1 MLKLY
6 VRGAEQMVRE
16 LKEFVKSSSEDEVKS
31 LLFQILLKISIEE
44 QTEEELGKDL
54 KKTYRNFLNNKYE
67 QKRLENEKDYKV
79 VHIVFGDSSS
89 GSLKNTLKDL
99 ELQDKEKVIYFSDNF
114 SIGPIWKLEEDIG
127 LTHRYKW
134 LMNHI
139 NLDEEYL
146 FNYQNTFSVTLLK
159 IYAIPDNVRI
169 NIWAGEN
176 SDEQTALR
184 FVLFLLGNKT
194 NDIFLMNTTTNYKNH
209 FSTSDFGFLHLHTGG
224 IAPDNL
230 RGIYEGN
237 RTIQPLSQ
245 EERKRYKNE
254 WVELSIQKN
263 YLRVWED
270 KKICNVDEDYYDE
283 YIINTAKALHTEREN
298 KDFMKSA
305 RLIGE
310 VIGNLNQAIGDQ
322 YFEYIL
328 IHLAIKGVFE
338 IEGVPKAMRYY
349 SVKLR
354 ETY

>member
-1 MLKLY
+1 MI
-6 VRGAEQMVRE
+6 RE
-16 LKEFVKSSSEDEVKS
+16 LKEFVKNSSEDEVKS
-31 LLFQILLKISIEE
+31 LLFQILLNISIEK
-44 QTEEELGKDL
+44 QTEEELGKEL
-54 KKTYRNFLNNKYE
+54 KKTYRNYLNDKYE
-67 QKRLENEKDYKV
+67 QKRLENEKEYNV

-89 GSLKNTLKDL
+89 GSLKNTLKDMG
-99 ELQDKEKVIYFSDNF
+99 LQDKEKVIYFSDSF
-114 SIGPIWKLEEDIG
+114 SIGPIWKLEKDIG
-127 LTHRYKW
+127 LSQRYKW

-139 NLDEEYL
+139 NLDEKYL
-146 FNYQNTFSVTLLK
+146 FNYQNTFKDTLLK
-159 IYAIPDNVRI
+159 INTIPDNVRI
-169 NIWAGEN
+169 NIWVGEN

-184 FVLFLLGNKT
+184 FVLYLLGIKT
-194 NDIFLMNTTTNYKNH
+194 NDIFLINTTANYNKY
-209 FSTSDFGFLHLHTGG
+209 FSTSDFRSLPIHTGE

-245 EERKRYKNE
+245 EERKRYEYE
-254 WVELSIQKN
+254 WGELSIQRD

-270 KKICNVDEDYYDE
+270 KKVSNVDEDYYDE

-310 VIGNLNQAIGDQ
+310 VIGNLNQAITDQ
-322 YFEYIL
+322 YFEYRL
-328 IHLAIKGVFE
+328 MYLVIKGVFE
-338 IEGVPKAMRYY
+338 IEGVPRAMRYY